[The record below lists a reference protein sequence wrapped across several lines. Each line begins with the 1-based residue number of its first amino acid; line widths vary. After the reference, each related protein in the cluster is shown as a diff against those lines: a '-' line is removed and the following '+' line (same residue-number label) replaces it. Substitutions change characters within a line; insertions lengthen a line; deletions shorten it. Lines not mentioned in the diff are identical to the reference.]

1 MVRRQKRRGEK
12 WAVFMVFVLGLAAVK
27 KKKQAMPKVSG
38 YHGEL

>member
-12 WAVFMVFVLGLAAVK
+12 WAVFMVFVLGLAVK